1 MSNDIIEYIKNLMKG
16 LNRKNEENVKIH
28 VLKPTLERLG
38 YDSALQ
44 DYDHPQFHR
53 KEIADISIAIGRDTF
68 LYVEAK
74 NAYSD
79 LNLDSI
85 VQLSRYLHT
94 KNIEWG
100 IISNGYELILINDKI
115 ESLTTDEVSH
125 KDKIVLHI
133 NIYSNSESQYI
144 HYLSKEN
151 IFDTKT
157 TNYFKDIAQYKSYK
171 YSNNK
176 KSWRCYKGTL
186 FNFFDYYAHK
196 ENKYRELKELRID
209 DFRDFLEYD
218 KKIKSNTGRTVDSI
232 STFKN
237 KSSHLCSMLNE
248 LKKRGKLPNHNF
260 DYPRD
265 SIINSINYE
274 NTLKETIHLNKENV
288 SKIIYFLEHYKSNR
302 LRDLTIFLLCLYIGL
317 ERSELHDLTFDMVDF
332 QNNTIKIKN
341 RIIPLPNKIIT
352 NIKNLKCMYSKL
364 LNPIKPKSLFYCYRQ
379 NQYKPLSESV
389 LNDTFKKIKDI
400 DINTE
405 YWSYFSPQYIRN
417 SLIPQLFK
425 SGYAIEEISYLTGMD
440 LPYISKLIPYDD
452 LCKKINLSND
462 HTKRK
467 HPYSK
472 FLD

>member
-1 MSNDIIEYIKNLMKG
+1 MMSNDIIDSIKNF
-16 LNRKNEENVKIH
+16 RKTLKRDNEENVKIQ
-28 VLKPTLERLG
+28 VIRPTLEILG
-38 YDSALQ
+38 YDPSSF
-44 DYDHPQFHR
+44 DYEHPLYHR
-53 KEIADISIAIGRDTF
+53 KGIADIAIEIKKDIY

-74 NAYSD
+74 EGSTPLA
-79 LNLDSI
+79 LDAI
-85 VQLSRYLHT
+85 IQLSNYLHI

-115 ESLTTDEVSH
+115 ESLVKDETSH
-125 KDKIVLHI
+125 KDKVVFHI
-133 NIYSNSESQYI
+133 NINSNFETQYI
-144 HYLSKEN
+144 EYFSKEN
-151 IFDTKT
+151 IFDTKI
-157 TNYFKDIAQYKSYK
+157 TNYFMYIAQYKSYK
-171 YSNNK
+171 YSNK
-176 KSWRCYKGTL
+176 EKSWRCYKGTL
-186 FNFFDYYAHK
+186 FNFFNYYAHK

-218 KKIKSNTGRTVDSI
+218 TNSKSNTGRTVASV
-232 STFKN
+232 STFQN

-248 LKKRGKLPNHNF
+248 LKKRGKLPSHNF

-274 NTLKETIHLNKENV
+274 NTLKETIHLNEANV

-332 QNNTIKIKN
+332 KTNTLRIKN
-341 RIIPLPNKIIT
+341 RIIPLPNKII
-352 NIKNLKCMYSKL
+352 INLKELQDYY
-364 LNPIKPKSLFYCYRQ
+364 LNLRFKPKSLFYCYRQ
-379 NQYKPLSESV
+379 GKYKPLSESV

-405 YWSYFSPQYIRN
+405 YWTYFSPQYIRN
-417 SLIPQLFK
+417 SLIPQLFN
-425 SGYAIEEISYLTGMD
+425 SGYAVEEIAYLTGMD
-440 LPYISKLIPYDD
+440 LPYISKLIPYND
-452 LCKKINLSND
+452 LCKNINLSD
-462 HTKRK
+462 GHPKRK

>member
-1 MSNDIIEYIKNLMKG
+1 MSNDIIEYIKSLMKG
-16 LNRKNEENVKIH
+16 LERKNEENVKIH
-28 VLKPTLERLG
+28 VIRAVLERLG
-38 YDSALQ
+38 YNPSKF
-44 DYDHPQFHR
+44 DYEHPLFHR
-53 KEIADISIAIGRDTF
+53 SEIADIVIEVKKSTY

-74 NAYSD
+74 NGYDD

-85 VQLSRYLHT
+85 VQLSKYLHT

-100 IISNGYELILINDKI
+100 IISNGYELILINNKI
-115 ESLTTDEVSH
+115 ESLVTDEYSH
-125 KDKIVLHI
+125 KDKIIFHI
-133 NIYSNSESQYI
+133 NTSSNFETQYI
-144 HYLSKEN
+144 NYLSKEN
-151 IFDTKT
+151 IFDTRV

-171 YSNNK
+171 YSNNE

-218 KKIKSNTGRTVDSI
+218 KKIKSNTGRTVDSV

-248 LKKRGKLPNHNF
+248 LKKRGKLPTHNF

-274 NTLKETIHLNKENV
+274 NTLKENIHLNEKNV

-341 RIIPLPNKIIT
+341 RIIPLPNKIIL
-352 NIKNLKCMYSKL
+352 NIKSLQNMYSEFLK
-364 LNPIKPKSLFYCYRQ
+364 PQKPKSLFYCYRQ

-417 SLIPQLFK
+417 SLIPQLFN
-425 SGYAIEEISYLTGMD
+425 SGYAIEEIAYLTGMD
-440 LPYISKLIPYDD
+440 LPYISKLIPYTD
-452 LCKKINLSND
+452 LCKKIILND
-462 HTKRK
+462 AHPKRK

>member
-1 MSNDIIEYIKNLMKG
+1 MHNDIIEYIKSLMKS
-16 LNRKNEENVKIH
+16 LTRKNEENVKIH
-28 VLKPTLERLG
+28 VLKPILEKLG
-38 YDSALQ
+38 YDSTSQ

-53 KEIADISIAIGRDTF
+53 KEIADISIKIETGTF

-74 NAYSD
+74 NAYDD

-115 ESLTTDEVSH
+115 ESLTTDEISH
-125 KDKIVLHI
+125 KDKVVFHI
-133 NIYSNSESQYI
+133 NINSNFETQYI
-144 HYLSKEN
+144 EYFSKEN
-151 IFDTKT
+151 IFNTKVT
-157 TNYFKDIAQYKSYK
+157 TYFKDIAQYKSYR
-171 YSNNK
+171 YSNNEP
-176 KSWRCYKGTL
+176 SWRCYKGTL
-186 FNFFDYYAHK
+186 FNFFDYYAQK

-218 KKIKSNTGRTVDSI
+218 KNSKSKTGKTVTSV
-232 STFKN
+232 STFQN

-265 SIINSINYE
+265 NIINSIKYE
-274 NTLKETIHLNKENV
+274 NTLKESIHLNEENV
-288 SKIIYFLEHYKSNR
+288 SKIIYFLKNYKGNR

-317 ERSELHDLTFDMVDF
+317 ERSELHNLTFDMVDF
-332 QNNTIKIKN
+332 KANTIKIKN
-341 RIIPLPNKIIT
+341 RIIPLPNKII
-352 NIKNLKCMYSKL
+352 NNLNKL
-364 LNPIKPKSLFYCYRQ
+364 EKEYTTLLKVKPKSLFYCYRKGK
-379 NQYKPLSESV
+379 YKPLSEN
-389 LNDTFKKIKDI
+389 LFNDIFSKIADI

-405 YWSYFSPQYIRN
+405 YWTYFSPQYIRN
-417 SLIPQLFK
+417 CLIPQLFK
-425 SGYAIEEISYLTGMD
+425 SGYAIEEIGYLTGMD
-440 LPYISKLIPYDD
+440 LPYISKLIPYND
-452 LCKKINLSND
+452 LCKNIILNGE
-462 HTKRK
+462 HPKRK